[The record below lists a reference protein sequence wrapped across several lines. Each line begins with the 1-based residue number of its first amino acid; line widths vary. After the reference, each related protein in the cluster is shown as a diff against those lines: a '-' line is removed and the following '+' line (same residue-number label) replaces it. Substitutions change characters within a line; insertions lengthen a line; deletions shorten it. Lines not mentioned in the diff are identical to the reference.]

1 MFSSAATLGATQVA
15 RAATLP
21 TASHEPLGKRAF
33 LEGVRQRNTM
43 LDAIFYDVGKVSG
56 EEAEKIS
63 IWLAAEGAILL
74 VPPSSQGDL
83 VLCRNADEL
92 AARAGAAAIGALAV
106 AGVGSSALGS
116 AAFARNVA
124 DAIDA
129 PVIAVVSGYG
139 LADLLTEAMGGF
151 FWFGALNGL
160 RHSFEGL
167 DARSTSASSLD
178 VTLSTGD
185 DLLLRTSR
193 DTATVLTLLSDAR
206 FDIPLLVGHSKGNLV
221 ISEALYALVR
231 RDPARAGQVIDAAR
245 IVTVSA
251 RIAMPPR
258 CKDVIDVMGGLDWFG
273 DLNSRPFLDADKV
286 VPGAWHHT
294 NTELPMHVPVTAV
307 LREVLG
313 ARRHA

>member
-21 TASHEPLGKRAF
+21 AADHEPLGKRAF
-33 LEGVRQRNTM
+33 LEGIRQRNAM
-43 LDAIFYDVGKVSG
+43 LDAIFYDVGRVSG
-56 EEAEKIS
+56 EEAAEIS
-63 IWLAAEGAILL
+63 PWLATEGAILL
-74 VPPSSQGDL
+74 VPPSSKGSL
-83 VLCRNADEL
+83 VLCRDADEL
-92 AARAGAAAIGALAV
+92 AAQAGGATIGALTV

-139 LADLLTEAMGGF
+139 LADLMTEAMGGF
-151 FWFGALNGL
+151 FWFGTLNGL

-167 DARSTSASSLD
+167 DAGSTSAASLD
-178 VTLSTGD
+178 ATLASGD

-193 DTATVLTLLSDAR
+193 DTATVLALLSDAR
-206 FDIPLLVGHSKGNLV
+206 FAIPLLVGHSKGNLV

-231 RDPARAGQVIDAAR
+231 RDAARAGVVADAVR

-258 CKDVIDVMGGLDWFG
+258 CKDVIDVMGRLDWFG
-273 DLNSRPFLDADKV
+273 DFNSRRFIEADKV

-294 NTELPMHVPVTAV
+294 NTELPMHLPVTTV

-313 ARRHA
+313 ARQA